1 MIVCIIVL
9 CNSLTI
15 VPVEHTGVI
24 LHFGATTSK
33 TLGDGWHFK
42 IPFVESVV
50 DISNKVMK
58 SDVSANS
65 TSKDLQAITCNI
77 SINYHLAA
85 ENSADMYKNV
95 GLAYDDTLLQPQQ
108 KRLLRQRQV
117 QKLFLFRR
125 LVSLVLFLFNLF
137 FNFKEWYYENLS
149 SCFLL

>member
-85 ENSADMYKNV
+85 AAAEKTIAAEAGAEV
-95 GLAYDDTLLQPQQ
+95 ILIQALGIAGFIFIQFIL
-108 KRLLRQRQV
+108 
-117 QKLFLFRR
+117 
-125 LVSLVLFLFNLF
+125 
-137 FNFKEWYYENLS
+137 
-149 SCFLL
+149 